1 MEKIFA
7 CLRKGKKVYLIVE
20 DGGNGI
26 REAAQALMQRLWAA
40 GRMLD
45 LLPAVM
51 RSQRGGGGMYSEFM
65 LQNYRL
71 VVGWTSRL
79 GQKAVVLVQVEV
91 SKGLG

>member
-1 MEKIFA
+1 
-7 CLRKGKKVYLIVE
+7 
-20 DGGNGI
+20 
-26 REAAQALMQRLWAA
+26 MQRLCAA
-40 GRMLD
+40 GRLLD

-51 RSQRGGGGMYSEFM
+51 RSQRGGEGMYSEFM